1 VDLPKSWKFDDDPF
15 SKHKKQEGIPLDKLL
30 FATVP
35 YNPQS
40 AGRLAAEVLA
50 AVRVS
55 GGLLIDTNPKVKV
68 LEEAQRILGTA
79 PAVAPTISTSNFV
92 EMEAYAKLVLEVN
105 HLHKRFILG
114 KALSFARSGEPFDI
128 ILSGSPSL

>member
-1 VDLPKSWKFDDDPF
+1 MDLPKSWKFNDDPF

-50 AVRVS
+50 AVRGS
-55 GGLLIDTNPKVKV
+55 GNLLIDTNPKVKV
-68 LEEAQRILGTA
+68 LEEASRILAVGTS
-79 PAVAPTISTSNFV
+79 ISTSNFV